1 MKVETLPSPWLQEAP
16 KGYTERRHKELGAF
30 FRAYL
35 GFNQVVCVGDGD
47 SIKKILMSEEDWV
60 EGELPSGQRGG
71 PFMVGYV
78 SECLWH
84 SAEAQAAA
92 WPLLQALPVQR

>member
-35 GFNQVVCVGDGD
+35 GF
-47 SIKKILMSEEDWV
+47 
-60 EGELPSGQRGG
+60 
-71 PFMVGYV
+71 
-78 SECLWH
+78 
-84 SAEAQAAA
+84 
-92 WPLLQALPVQR
+92 